1 MAKRCLLAL
10 MSLVI
15 SVTINRLTYAEANES
30 PSSIFDIP
38 AKSPEELR
46 KVLEDLP
53 QLRANAKRHIPVPLT
68 EESKEEAKLNRER
81 RMKERRERAKRLIL
95 EHQPEP
101 GVLDRMSDEEI
112 RRVYGNAIKEDP
124 ELKDENNKWLRGLGS
139 NNGNSIP
146 SSLAPI
152 DEYYDKWAQ
161 GYRMLGGFI
170 DCSFIKHG
178 GSHDGGGDGKCS
190 RWMMWAAYVNPN
202 YQGGGRDEYFSY
214 NTQGDDASEGAAS
227 SLDCHSPN
235 TEWILIGVYRQ
246 EFYQFIEQISKH
258 LWAIDDY
265 EYAVALAS
273 LSYMTDG
280 DCWGAGYG
288 NNGEYLYAGTRPISG
303 GNFMMSLYSDDKCIY
318 PDTTS
323 GMTYDDFGFYTDL
336 NLGSKDDGTLS
347 DDSLANLYEYWQ
359 NSQEYTLELVNTV
372 YSEYKYCTL
381 CMDYPTYQDGYF
393 IGDTGTDDGDLINQ
407 CWKFHSHDSYTCTAE
422 CIALGNAQG
431 TILQVNYLGKSY
443 GQSWDGSSGVGT
455 STTFDHYS
463 KGYTAGTG
471 AASKFKANAFLTFNA
486 VLFIATFLAFSVARG
501 SRADS
506 SDKSKPLLE
515 KKRRSSSSKKERKSS
530 SRSKSAT
537 KKKSSSS
544 RPSRSRSNGRGLD

>member
-1 MAKRCLLAL
+1 
-10 MSLVI
+10 
-15 SVTINRLTYAEANES
+15 
-30 PSSIFDIP
+30 
-38 AKSPEELR
+38 
-46 KVLEDLP
+46 
-53 QLRANAKRHIPVPLT
+53 
-68 EESKEEAKLNRER
+68 
-81 RMKERRERAKRLIL
+81 
-95 EHQPEP
+95 
-101 GVLDRMSDEEI
+101 
-112 RRVYGNAIKEDP
+112 
-124 ELKDENNKWLRGLGS
+124 
-139 NNGNSIP
+139 
-146 SSLAPI
+146 
-152 DEYYDKWAQ
+152 
-161 GYRMLGGFI
+161 
-170 DCSFIKHG
+170 
-178 GSHDGGGDGKCS
+178 
-190 RWMMWAAYVNPN
+190 MMWAAYVNPN